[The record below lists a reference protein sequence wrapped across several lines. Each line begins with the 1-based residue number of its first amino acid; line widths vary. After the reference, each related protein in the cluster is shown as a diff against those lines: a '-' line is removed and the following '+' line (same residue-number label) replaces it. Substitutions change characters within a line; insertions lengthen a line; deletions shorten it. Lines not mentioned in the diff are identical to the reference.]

1 VVGAIRNWRGLTVEP
16 GQTGPVAD
24 VLYSAAGN
32 SGDELWYENGI
43 YGWDFEIGTSFQPQ
57 WPEAHNVAMEFSNG
71 LYELVKIARDYAAD
85 GTPPT
90 SEIEQRPT
98 ADGKVKIK
106 FVADE
111 PSTVYYRLDGRRPTY
126 DNATMYVGAGDRE
139 GGESIT
145 LDATTTVTWFAVDA
159 AGNVENNYKPDP
171 GSVSNLYRRQTVT
184 VPAGLEAPEQDVV
197 VEEPSPAPTTTVN
210 GATAPATAPAAPSSG
225 ATVKRA
231 AARKVMSCRTARRK
245 AARGNKAAKR
255 RVARCR
261 AAAKRKAAAK
271 RRG

>member
-1 VVGAIRNWRGLTVEP
+1 VEP

-43 YGWDFEIGTSFQPQ
+43 FGWDFEIGTSFQPQ

-85 GTPPT
+85 GQPLT
-90 SEIEQRPT
+90 SELTVRTT
-98 ADGKVKIK
+98 AAGATKIK
-106 FVADE
+106 FLADE
-111 PSTVYYRLDGRRPTY
+111 PATVYYRLDGRRPTY

-139 GGESIT
+139 GGQSIT
-145 LDATTTVTWFAVDA
+145 LAETTTVTWFAVDA

-184 VPAGLEAPEQDVV
+184 VPAAGEAPVPEQAEQPDPVQDVV
-197 VEEPSPAPTTTVN
+197 VEEPSPAPATVVT
-210 GATAPATAPAAPSSG
+210 GTTAPAAAPAAPSSG

-245 AARGNKAAKR
+245 AARGSKAAKR
-255 RVARCR
+255 RVAKCR